1 MKKTEA
7 KDTETKRPVGR
18 PRLDPS
24 STGEGPVFRL
34 RMRDAEKAQLE
45 GLAAALDCSESE
57 IMRRALAVFAGLPA
71 KLQAGTGAA

>member
-1 MKKTEA
+1 MAKKTEA
-7 KDTETKRPVGR
+7 KDETKRPIGR

-57 IMRRALAVFAGLPA
+57 VMRRALAVFAGLPA